1 MPPAKSAVA
10 DFMQKLCQRARHGI
24 QGEKPIAIIA
34 SLKYIY
40 ENPQLVG
47 KRLLELFDEPKHESQ
62 VREIFIDLAKQHSR
76 ISEPATSW
84 NVITGK
90 SRELQN
96 AIMKSANVNEAFSE
110 LTLEEMKRLLE
121 IYIQKLEKTMKTA
134 PDVKIK
140 EISRIPL
147 RHPFKEAARTVVS
160 VFVPG
165 SPQTFG
171 DKKYEE
177 PWKITIARKV
187 KKSCSS
193 SELPI
198 KDKVQSH
205 LIFYL
210 FRERRVDLDNLIKPC
225 LDAIGSVLF
234 EKRKGAR
241 SIWDTDD
248 YLVFKIIAEKKIVS
262 KKNEEGV
269 KIVIS
274 QLLDI

>member
-1 MPPAKSAVA
+1 MPPAKLTVA
-10 DFMQKLCQRARHGI
+10 DFMQKLCQRARYGI
-24 QGEKPIAIIA
+24 QGEKPIAIIVA
-34 SLKYIY
+34 LKYIY

-47 KRLLELFDEPKHESQ
+47 KHLLELFDDPKHESQ
-62 VREIFIDLAKQHSR
+62 VREIFIDLAKRHGR
-76 ISEPATSW
+76 IGEPVTSW
-84 NVITGK
+84 SVITGK
-90 SRELQN
+90 NRELQN

-110 LTLEEMKRLLE
+110 LTLEEINQLLE
-121 IYIQKLEKTMKTA
+121 LYIQTLEKTTKPA
-134 PDVKIK
+134 PDVKVEK
-140 EISRIPL
+140 ISRTPL
-147 RHPFKEAARTVVS
+147 RLPFKEAVGTVVS

-171 DKKYEE
+171 DKRYEE
-177 PWKITIARKV
+177 PWKIRIAQKV
-187 KKSCSS
+187 KESCS

-198 KDKVQSH
+198 KDKVQVH

-241 SIWDTDD
+241 SNWDTDD
-248 YLVFKIIAEKKIVS
+248 YWIFKIIAEKNIIS
-262 KKNEEGV
+262 KENQEGA

-274 QLLDI
+274 QLVGM